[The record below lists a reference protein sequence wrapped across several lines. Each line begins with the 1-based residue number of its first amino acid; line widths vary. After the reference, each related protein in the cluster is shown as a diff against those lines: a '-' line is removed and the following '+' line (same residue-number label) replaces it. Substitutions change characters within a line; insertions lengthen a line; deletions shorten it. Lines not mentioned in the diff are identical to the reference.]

1 MKNNILEKIKKM
13 PEKTKIASVIGIC
26 ALIIFAFL
34 LYLEKEE
41 KAYIQTSENSYN
53 MAFCELVDYVQNVEI
68 YLSKSLVSN
77 TPEHGAETLTRV
89 WREANLA
96 QSYLA
101 RLPIRSNELENTQKF
116 LNQVSDYTYSL
127 SNKNIQ
133 NEKLTKEDF
142 EQLEKLHTYSQELS
156 STLEQLS
163 VDLNAGRINWSD
175 LTKEKSSIFAQEVS
189 NLSKDSF
196 ESVEENFH
204 EYAGLIYDGAFSEHM
219 TTKEKVGLTG
229 EDVSQEEAEKVV
241 REYLAGE
248 DIQEIQFNG
257 FAENA
262 DIPAYE
268 FYAKIRRMGK
278 EENVN
283 LSISK
288 KGGHI
293 IYANLDR
300 EIGAEILS
308 QEDAEEIGRKFLE
321 ARGISQMESTY
332 YVKQSGIVTI
342 NYAYYQT
349 LNGENVTMY
358 PDLVKVKVALDNGEV
373 LGIETTGYLNSH
385 QQRKLAEIKISK
397 EEAKQAINPNL
408 EIISEGLAVIPT
420 EWKSEIFCYEFRG
433 KLKDREFL
441 IYINVETGKEEDIL
455 IVLNTENG
463 ILTQ

>member
-1 MKNNILEKIKKM
+1 MEKIENM
-13 PEKTKIASVIGIC
+13 PEKTKLASVIGIC
-26 ALIIFAFL
+26 AIIIFAVV
-34 LYLEKEE
+34 LYFEKEE
-41 KAYIQTSENSYN
+41 KAYIQVSENSYQ

-77 TPEHGAETLTRV
+77 SPEHGAETLTRV

-116 LNQVSDYTYSL
+116 LNQVSDYAYSL
-127 SNKNIQ
+127 SNKSIQ
-133 NEKLTKEDF
+133 NQKLTGEDL
-142 EQLEKLHTYSQELS
+142 EQLTKLHTYSQELS
-156 STLEQLS
+156 SILEQLS
-163 VDLNAGRINWSD
+163 VDLNNGRIKWSD

-196 ESVEENFH
+196 GSVEENFH
-204 EYAGLIYDGAFSEHM
+204 EYAGLIYDGAFSEHI
-219 TTKEKVGLTG
+219 TTQEKVGLTG
-229 EDVSQEEAEKVV
+229 DDVSQEEAEKVV
-241 REYLAGE
+241 RQYLDGE
-248 DIQEIQFNG
+248 DIRKIEFNG

-262 DIPAYE
+262 NIPAYE
-268 FYAKIRRMGK
+268 FYAKINRMGK

-283 LSISK
+283 ISISK

-321 ARGISQMESTY
+321 ARGIEQMKSTY

-349 LNGENVTMY
+349 INGETITMY
-358 PDLVKVKVALDNGEV
+358 PDLVKVKVALDNGEI
-373 LGIETTGYLNSH
+373 LGMETTGYLNSH
-385 QQRKLAEIKISK
+385 HERNLTQPQISK
-397 EEAKQAINPNL
+397 EQAKQAINPNL
-408 EIISEGLAVIPT
+408 EILSEGLAVIPT
-420 EWKSEIFCYEFRG
+420 EWKTEIFCYEFRG
-433 KLKDREFL
+433 KIQDREFL
-441 IYINVETGKEEDIL
+441 IYINVENGKEEDIL
-455 IVLNTENG
+455 IILNTENG